1 MNANSVYPSKIDWWL
16 VTIFVAAPLF
26 AIGLGI
32 YMLIFLGW
40 FGLIPIFI
48 GGFMTFIMAIL
59 MIPCRYTI
67 TDRFLIIKCG
77 MSEDRID
84 LNRIRDAVPS
94 FNPLSAPALS
104 IKRVKVILDRGFCLI
119 SPKDRDAFIR
129 EIKLKTTEAEQGA
142 AANP

>member
-1 MNANSVYPSKIDWWL
+1 
-16 VTIFVAAPLF
+16 
-26 AIGLGI
+26 
-32 YMLIFLGW
+32 
-40 FGLIPIFI
+40 
-48 GGFMTFIMAIL
+48 MTFIMAIL

-104 IKRVKVILDRGFCLI
+104 IKGVKVILDRGFCLI

>member
-119 SPKDRDAFIR
+119 SP
-129 EIKLKTTEAEQGA
+129 
-142 AANP
+142 